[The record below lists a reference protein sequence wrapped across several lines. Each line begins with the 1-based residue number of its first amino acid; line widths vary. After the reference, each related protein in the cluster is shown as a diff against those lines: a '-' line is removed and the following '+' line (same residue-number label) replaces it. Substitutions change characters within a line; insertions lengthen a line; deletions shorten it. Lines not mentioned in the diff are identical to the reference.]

1 MADPLP
7 QQHPTAIVESRQIG
21 ERARIYAF
29 VHVFPGAVIGDDVN
43 LNDHV
48 LVENDVHIGDRVT
61 VKSGVQLW
69 DGITVEDEVF
79 IGPNATFVND
89 PRPRSRQRP
98 DVFSKTRLE
107 RGCSIGA
114 NATVLGGLT
123 VGREALVGAGAVVT
137 RDVPPFAVVV
147 GNPARITGYADTL
160 EEREITSV
168 PEPHMQDQE
177 LPGGAKLLELPRID
191 DLRGALTFAE
201 VDGLLPFRP
210 ARFFLVYDVTS
221 SQIRGEHA
229 HRRLHQLLLCVAG
242 SCHIVVDDGK
252 GARHEV
258 ALDQPNLALHI
269 PPMVWSVQYKHSSDA
284 VLLVL
289 ASEGYDAAEYIRDY
303 DEFLALRRELLDR
316 AE

>member
-1 MADPLP
+1 MSDRSP
-7 QQHPTAIVESRQIG
+7 QQHPTAIVESPQIG

-69 DGITVEDEVF
+69 DGLTVEDDVF

-89 PRPRSRQRP
+89 PRPRSRQTP
-98 DVFSKTRLE
+98 GAFSKTRLE

-114 NATVLGGLT
+114 NATVLAGIN

-147 GNPARITGYADTL
+147 GNPARISGYVDTL
-160 EEREITSV
+160 EEPAATPQQV
-168 PEPHMQDQE
+168 PSPQIEE
-177 LPGGAKLLELPRID
+177 LPGGARLMDLPRID

-201 VDGLLPFRP
+201 VDGFLPFRP
-210 ARFFLVYDVTS
+210 ARFFTVYDVAS
-221 SQIRGEHA
+221 SHIRGEHA
-229 HRRLHQLLLCVAG
+229 HRRLHQFLLCVAG
-242 SCHIVVDDGK
+242 SCHIVVDDGE
-252 GARHEV
+252 GARQEI
-258 ALDQPNLALHI
+258 ALDRPNLALHI
-269 PPMVWSVQYKHSSDA
+269 PPMVWSVQYKHSRDA

-303 DEFLALRRELLDR
+303 DEFLALRTGQSRG
-316 AE
+316 